1 MSNPTSLVVRLLSG
15 LIVLGLQF
23 DLSFAAPIEDA
34 LTSLKGLSAKERL
47 ARVENEARKE
57 GRVHWASST
66 PQAWAEPALQIFRKR
81 YPMIQVEY
89 RSQSGRVLA
98 ERVIR
103 EHRAG
108 KYEIDAAGT
117 SIVTFS
123 GMKDSGVI
131 APYLSPQA
139 AQIRPNTKG
148 QDDWTVG
155 SVG

>member
-1 MSNPTSLVVRLLSG
+1 MLIRSPTKANSCRWLYELAKRRFQMGNLTSLLATLLSA
-15 LIVLGLQF
+15 LIILGLQF
-23 DLSFAAPIEDA
+23 DLSFAASIEDV
-34 LTSLKGLSAKERL
+34 LTSLKGLSVKERL
-47 ARVENEARKE
+47 ARVESEARKE

-108 KYEIDAAGT
+108 NHDI
-117 SIVTFS
+117 
-123 GMKDSGVI
+123 
-131 APYLSPQA
+131 
-139 AQIRPNTKG
+139 
-148 QDDWTVG
+148 
-155 SVG
+155 

>member
-1 MSNPTSLVVRLLSG
+1 MRKLTFSFFGLLSG
-15 LIVLGLQF
+15 LIILVCNCE
-23 DLSFAAPIEDA
+23 LSLAGSIEDV

-47 ARVENEARKE
+47 TRVESEARKE
-57 GRVHWASST
+57 GKVHWASST
-66 PQAWAEPALQIFRKR
+66 PQAWAEPMLQIFRKR